1 MNKATYYA
9 VFIICTTIVLGF
21 YVNFLTESME
31 NRQIK
36 EKIVYTIP
44 QEANLHQKI
53 YHFDED
59 TYIIVVTLP
68 KKKKKK

>member
-1 MNKATYYA
+1 MNKATYYGI
-9 VFIICTTIVLGF
+9 FIICTTVVLGF
-21 YVNFLTESME
+21 YVNAITKSME
-31 NRQIK
+31 NRK
-36 EKIVYTIP
+36 VEEKIVYTLP
-44 QEANLHQKI
+44 KEADLHQRI